1 VANGFIVEKFEG
13 AKMPTT
19 RSLITDKP
27 GAPFRKGEMPLREL
41 GPESVAIRVLYSG
54 ICHSDI
60 HQARDE
66 WFEGIFP
73 MVPGHE
79 IVGEV
84 TAVGSAVSKFSVG
97 DRVGIGT
104 FVDSCRECE
113 YCKEGRENYCLKG
126 NVQTYNGRH
135 YDGAPTYGGYA
146 QDIVADQN
154 YVLRVPAS
162 LDPAGAAP
170 LLCAGITLYSP
181 LKHWGAGPGKKV
193 AILGL
198 GGLGHMGVKF
208 SVALGA
214 ETYVLGHSAIKRAD
228 ALEFGAKDYLL
239 TSEAVDSHKN
249 FFDVIIN
256 TTSADLD
263 VDALLGMLRIGG
275 SLVNVGLPGNR
286 QSYDPFSVVVGLK
299 SIAGSNT
306 GGIGITQEML
316 DFCGEHDI
324 VSTVE
329 LVDASDPAAI
339 DSAYERV
346 VGSDVR
352 YRFVIDANTI

>member
-1 VANGFIVEKFEG
+1 
-13 AKMPTT
+13 MPTT
-19 RSLITDKP
+19 RSIITESP
-27 GAPFRKGEMPLREL
+27 TSNFSKGEMPLREV
-41 GPESVAIRVLYSG
+41 GPHSVAIKIMYSG

-79 IVGEV
+79 ILGEV
-84 TAVGSAVSKFSVG
+84 TAVGDGVKKFSVG
-97 DRVGIGT
+97 DRVGVGT

-113 YCKEGRENYCLKG
+113 YCKVGRENYCLKG

-146 QDIVADQN
+146 QDIVVDEN
-154 YVLRVPAS
+154 YVLNVS
-162 LDPAGAAP
+162 KDLDPAGAAP

-181 LKHWGAGPGKKV
+181 LKHWKVGPGMRV

-208 SVALGA
+208 SVAMGA
-214 ETYVLGHSAIKRAD
+214 ETYVLGHSPAKAAD
-228 ALEFGAKDYLL
+228 AKEFGAKEYLI
-239 TSEAVDSHKN
+239 TSEVSDSHKN
-249 FFDVIIN
+249 FFDVIVN

-263 VDALLGMLRIGG
+263 VDALLRMLRVGG
-275 SLVNVGLPGNR
+275 SLVNVGLPGSD
-286 QSYDPFSVVVGLK
+286 QSYNPFSLVTGLK
-299 SIAGSNT
+299 SIAGANT
-306 GGIGITQEML
+306 GGIADTQEML
-316 DFCGEHDI
+316 DFCAKHNI
-324 VSTVE
+324 VSTIE
-329 LVDASDPAAI
+329 LVDASDAKAV
-339 DSAYERV
+339 DMAYDRV

-352 YRFVIDANTI
+352 YRFVIDASTI